1 MTSHPKFDVRP
12 ILALDALTCL
22 AAGALMLL
30 GVGLL
35 SPLLGLPAPL
45 LTVAGALL
53 LPIAVLFGWM
63 SRQPVVPQ
71 PLLMLAVGGNIAWV
85 AASLAVLFV
94 CSPSSL
100 GVVFVAGQAAAVA
113 ALAILEARG
122 LGQTL
127 AHVFKP

>member
-30 GVGLL
+30 GAGLL

-45 LTVAGALL
+45 LTVSGALL
-53 LPIAVLFGWM
+53 LPIAALFGWM

-71 PLLMLAVGGNIAWV
+71 PLLMLAVGGNLAWI
-85 AASLAVLFV
+85 AASLAVLFI
-94 CSPSSL
+94 CAPSLL
-100 GVVFVAGQAAAVA
+100 GVAFVAGQAAAVLV
-113 ALAILEARG
+113 LAMLEVRG
-122 LGQTL
+122 LDRAT
-127 AHVFKP
+127 ASA